1 MLRRAT
7 NDFVITADG
16 RSVPAVMTNRPKSG
30 RAGCQS
36 RRTIGFGA
44 GSAATILFGVRPL
57 AYSTRGDG
65 RMGRLSGKC
74 RFMGAVERRALATGR
89 CVATIFCLCAVLLVS
104 LSVARSF
111 AEENP
116 AGVIAALGLRESDV
130 AARDMKQ
137 WEKPRKIVVMT
148 DSTARVAWL
157 QEAAKGVTVVGA
169 PTRREAIA
177 QIADADGLIGNC
189 VADLINAGAA
199 LRWIQTFSAGV
210 EDCVAIPKVHNGGI
224 ILTNMQRVNGPN
236 IAEHTMALILTLTR
250 QINAY
255 LANQSNGTW
264 GRGPQQKLM
273 DLEGHTMLVV
283 GLGGIGT
290 AIAERAHAFGMHILA
305 TRSSDHEGP
314 NFVDYVGVAD
324 ELPKLIGQADIVVNA
339 TPLTPETTGLFNA
352 AMFARMKPN
361 AYFINVGRGKSVVT
375 DDLLAALKAGRIAGA
390 GLDVVDPEPLP
401 QDHPL
406 WHAPNVVITPHVA
419 GSSELKLDRAWL
431 AIRENLRR
439 YVAGD
444 KLYSVVDV
452 SRGY

>member
-1 MLRRAT
+1 MVRGLMAFNRCSSWLALARIAIKGAT
-7 NDFVITADG
+7 E
-16 RSVPAVMTNRPKSG
+16 RPALATGK
-30 RAGCQS
+30 
-36 RRTIGFGA
+36 
-44 GSAATILFGVRPL
+44 SAATIF
-57 AYSTRGDG
+57 
-65 RMGRLSGKC
+65 
-74 RFMGAVERRALATGR
+74 
-89 CVATIFCLCAVLLVS
+89 CVCAVLLMC
-104 LSVARSF
+104 LSGVRSF

-116 AGVIAALGLRESDV
+116 TSVIAALGLRESDV
-130 AARDMKQ
+130 AARDMNQ

-148 DSTARVAWL
+148 KSAARVAEL
-157 QEAAKGVTVVGA
+157 QRAVKGVTVVGA
-169 PTRREAIA
+169 PTRREAMA

-189 VADLINAGAA
+189 KVDVINAGVA
-199 LRWIQTFSAGV
+199 LRWIQTLSAGV
-210 EDCVAIPKVHNGGI
+210 EHCVAIPKVHNGGI

-236 IAEHTMALILTLTR
+236 VAEHTMALILTLTR

-255 LANQSNGTW
+255 LANQSVGIW
-264 GRGPQQKLM
+264 ARGPRLKLM

-290 AIAERAHAFGMHILA
+290 AIAARAHAFGMHILA
-305 TRSSDHEGP
+305 TRGSGHEGP

-324 ELPKLIGQADIVVNA
+324 ELPKLIGRADIVVNV

-375 DDLLAALKAGRIAGA
+375 DDLLAALKTGRIAGA

-401 QDHPL
+401 RHHPL
-406 WHAPNVVITPHVA
+406 WHAPNIVITPHVA
-419 GSSELKLDRAWL
+419 GRSELKLDDAWL
-431 AIRENLRR
+431 VIRENLRR

-452 SRGY
+452 TRGY